1 MNEFIFNKNADT
13 NGITDIKW
21 NERIDQLAKVSNTGF
36 IMVHEF
42 NDGHIAPSTDNE
54 FQLRNCK
61 HLLKYVYIRSDFE

>member
-1 MNEFIFNKNADT
+1 
-13 NGITDIKW
+13 
-21 NERIDQLAKVSNTGF
+21 
-36 IMVHEF
+36 MVHEF